1 MPVYYTKCPFWEKCD
16 RHTCSNCPHAETINR
31 MRKYH

>member
-16 RHTCSNCPHAETINR
+16 KDTCSNCPHAEAIY
-31 MRKYH
+31 KIKK